1 MKNLHLE
8 SNFFIFL
15 ILFFVILGLIITTSA
30 EINFNKFKQHHS
42 KVNSLRAHKKPVQN
56 INKKELNDQYKR
68 TLPPNIWTLL
78 VENSINFNDKNI
90 TTDEANI
97 SDLNHSNNEEL
108 VTKGS
113 LKCPKCSK
121 NSVKMSE
128 DELTSLRIEYVK
140 NQILHKLRLD
150 ERPPKKSFDD
160 LPEPI
165 QEGFAIEND
174 DNTDYFNRQLDD
186 YFAKTTQKIIF
197 LTQGMLLMINLFSL
211 ELLNIQFQYLFLNLK
226 QIMKIAIFE
235 NIRRYALC
243 STFQMI

>member
-1 MKNLHLE
+1 MKNLQLE
-8 SNFFIFL
+8 SNYFIL
-15 ILFFVILGLIITTSA
+15 VLFFVILGLVVTTSR
-30 EINFNKFKQHHS
+30 EINFNKFKDQHS
-42 KVNSLRAHKKPVQN
+42 KVIGLKVHKKPVHN

-78 VENSINFNDKNI
+78 VENSINFNEGNI
-90 TTDEANI
+90 TTDEANS
-97 SDLNHSNNEEL
+97 SDIEVSNFNHSNNDKSIKKES
-108 VTKGS
+108 V
-113 LKCPKCSK
+113 KCPKCSK

-140 NQILHKLRLD
+140 NQILHKLRMD

-197 LTQGMLLMINLFSL
+197 LTQGIL
-211 ELLNIQFQYLFLNLK
+211 
-226 QIMKIAIFE
+226 
-235 NIRRYALC
+235 
-243 STFQMI
+243 